1 MTVILLAL
9 AGGLGAAVRFMLDGL
24 IRARVRTALPWA
36 TIFINVSG
44 SVLLGFL
51 AGLVMEGQAPES
63 LQLILGTGFLGG
75 YTTFSTASLETIR
88 LVQSGRMGLALVN
101 GLGSMAI
108 SVGAARRW
116 CLVRSAAGLKED
128 CLAVL
133 ARL

>member
-1 MTVILLAL
+1 MTIILLAL

-44 SVLLGFL
+44 SLLLGFL

-63 LQLILGTGFLGG
+63 LQLILGAGFLGG

-88 LVQSGRMGLALVN
+88 LVQSGRVGLALVN
-101 GLGSMAI
+101 GLGAMAL
-108 SVGAARRW
+108 SVGAA
-116 CLVRSAAGLKED
+116 AAGVWFALL
-128 CLAVL
+128 LA
-133 ARL
+133 

>member
-44 SVLLGFL
+44 SLLLGFL

-101 GLGSMAI
+101 GLGSMAV
-108 SVGAARRW
+108 SVGAA
-116 CLVRSAAGLKED
+116 AAGVWFALL
-128 CLAVL
+128 LA
-133 ARL
+133 

>member
-44 SVLLGFL
+44 SLLLGFL

-108 SVGAARRW
+108 SVGAA
-116 CLVRSAAGLKED
+116 AAGVWFALL
-128 CLAVL
+128 LA
-133 ARL
+133 

>member
-1 MTVILLAL
+1 MTIVLLAL
-9 AGGLGAAVRFMLDGL
+9 AGGLGAAVRFMMDGL

-44 SVLLGFL
+44 SLLLGFL

-101 GLGSMAI
+101 GLGSMAV
-108 SVGAARRW
+108 SVGAA
-116 CLVRSAAGLKED
+116 AAGVWFALL
-128 CLAVL
+128 LA
-133 ARL
+133 

>member
-51 AGLVMEGQAPES
+51 AGLVMDGQAPES

-108 SVGAARRW
+108 SVGAA
-116 CLVRSAAGLKED
+116 AAGVWFALL
-128 CLAVL
+128 LA
-133 ARL
+133 